1 MKKNHIVLV
10 TLIAIAALVSGC
22 GVLPNASATANQPHT
37 LNVNGSGTVSVVP
50 DIARVNIG
58 VTTQDAD
65 AATALGAN
73 TDDVT
78 AVMQTLVE
86 QGVAEEDIQ
95 TSNFSIYQQQQY
107 PNVEMNMAVTEDDAV
122 AVSEPQTVFV
132 VQNTVL
138 VIVRDLDS
146 LGGILASVV
155 EQGANTINSISF
167 DLEDKDAAIAEATQM
182 AIDDAASQAQE
193 IADAAGVKL
202 GAINFLSTSSN
213 GSIAPRAA
221 VMDQAAAGNVPISSG
236 TLTIQVTAN
245 VTYEFN

>member
-1 MKKNHIVLV
+1 
-10 TLIAIAALVSGC
+10 
-22 GVLPNASATANQPHT
+22 
-37 LNVNGSGTVSVVP
+37 
-50 DIARVNIG
+50 
-58 VTTQDAD
+58 
-65 AATALGAN
+65 
-73 TDDVT
+73 
-78 AVMQTLVE
+78 MQTLVE

-107 PNVEMNMAVTEDDAV
+107 PTVGMNMGVTEEDEIN
-122 AVSEPQTVFV
+122 EPQTVFV

-155 EQGANTINSISF
+155 ERGANTINSINF
-167 DLEDKDAAIAEATQM
+167 DLEDKEAAIAEATQM

-193 IADAAGVKL
+193 IADAAGVEL

-221 VMDQAAAGNVPISSG
+221 VMEQAAAGNVPISSG
-236 TLTIQVTAN
+236 TLSIQVTAN
-245 VTYEFN
+245 ITYEFN

>member
-10 TLIAIAALVSGC
+10 TIIAIAALVSGC
-22 GVLPNASATANQPHT
+22 GVLPNASAANNQPHT

-58 VTTQDAD
+58 VTTQNAD
-65 AATALGAN
+65 AATALDVN
-73 TDDVT
+73 TQDVNG
-78 AVMQTLVE
+78 VMQTLIE

-107 PNVEMNMAVTEDDAV
+107 PTVGMNMGVTEEDQ
-122 AVSEPQTVFV
+122 VSEPQTVFV

-193 IADAAGVKL
+193 IADAAGVEL

-236 TLTIQVTAN
+236 TLSIQVTAN

>member
-1 MKKNHIVLV
+1 V
-10 TLIAIAALVSGC
+10 T
-22 GVLPNASATANQPHT
+22 
-37 LNVNGSGTVSVVP
+37 
-50 DIARVNIG
+50 
-58 VTTQDAD
+58 
-65 AATALGAN
+65 
-73 TDDVT
+73 
-78 AVMQTLVE
+78 
-86 QGVAEEDIQ
+86 EEDQ
-95 TSNFSIYQQQQY
+95 
-107 PNVEMNMAVTEDDAV
+107 
-122 AVSEPQTVFV
+122 VSEPQTVFV

-193 IADAAGVKL
+193 IADAAGVEL

-236 TLTIQVTAN
+236 TLSIQVTAN

>member
-22 GVLPNASATANQPHT
+22 GVLPNASAANNQPHT

-58 VTTQDAD
+58 VTTQNAD
-65 AATALGAN
+65 AATALDVN
-73 TDDVT
+73 TQDVNG
-78 AVMQTLVE
+78 VMQTLIE

-107 PNVEMNMAVTEDDAV
+107 PNVGMNMGVTEED

-193 IADAAGVKL
+193 IADAAGVEL

-213 GSIAPRAA
+213 GSIAPRTA